1 MFTVDQVIADYY
13 PSLSDKKR
21 YTALLK
27 PILRRLLHE
36 QAFLDFAARYPHL
49 QGIEFIE
56 QVFEY
61 FHFSYTVSDRE
72 REHIP
77 ATGKVI
83 IIANHPIGSLDGL
96 ALLKLVHE
104 VRSDVKIVVNDLLL
118 SITPLRSYLLPV
130 PVITGVTGK
139 RHIQLIQRTLNEDT
153 AVIFFPSGEVSRLAP
168 QGIKDGRWQ
177 HGFLKLAERAK
188 APILPIHINARNSG
202 PFYLAST
209 LAKPLST
216 LMLVGQMFYQREKQ
230 IKLTIGSL
238 IPYRAYRGLPLPRD
252 EKVRL
257 FKKHLYRLGAGK
269 RPLLLT
275 ETAIARPERRSDLKK
290 TVEHGERL
298 GTTPDGKTIYLFS
311 GAEAAVVLREIG
323 RLRELTFR
331 SIGEGTG
338 KRRDLDPFDSYY
350 QHLVL
355 WDEDE
360 LEIAGAYR
368 FVDAAGAIRERGPRG
383 LYSCS
388 LFKLEPAH
396 GPFLESGLEL
406 GRSFVQQR
414 YWGKRSLDYLW
425 YGIGAFLRHRPQF
438 RYLFGPVSISNDMP
452 QSAKELLIFFYRLYF
467 SASTSCSY
475 SRNPFVFSQSQQ
487 TLASIFSGNDYRDD
501 FTRLKM
507 MLTNLGTT
515 VPPLYK
521 QYTELCEPGGAVF
534 LDFNVDPDF
543 NNCVDGLVIV
553 DTQMIKQSKRKRY
566 MEESILV

>member
-1 MFTVDQVIADYY
+1 MFTVDQVLTDYY
-13 PSLSDKKR
+13 PALSERKR
-21 YTALLK
+21 CTALLK

-36 QAFLDFAARYPHL
+36 ASFLEFAENYPHL

-61 FHFSYTVSDRE
+61 FNFSYTVSDRE

-77 ATGKVI
+77 VTGSVV

-104 VRSDVKIVVNDLLL
+104 VRSDVKIVVNDLLHA
-118 SITPLRSYLLPV
+118 IAPLRGLLLPV
-130 PVITGVTGK
+130 PVLTGSAGR
-139 RHIQLIQRTLNEDT
+139 RHIQRIQQALAEGT
-153 AVIFFPSGEVSRLAP
+153 AVIFFPAGEVSRLAP
-168 QGIKDGRWQ
+168 HGIKDGPWQ
-177 HGFLKLAERAK
+177 HGFLSLAERAK
-188 APILPIHINARNSG
+188 APILPIHIAARNSG

-230 IKLTIGSL
+230 IKITIGSL
-238 IPYRAYRGLPLPRD
+238 IPYRAYRALPLPRS
-252 EKVRL
+252 EKVGL
-257 FKKHLYRLGAGK
+257 FKKHLYRIGSGK
-269 RPLLLT
+269 RTLLQT
-275 ETAIARPERRSDLKK
+275 ESAIARPERRSDLKK
-290 TVEHGERL
+290 AMEHGEQL
-298 GTTPDGKTIYLFS
+298 GITPDGKTIYRFT
-311 GAEAAVVLREIG
+311 GAECPVVLREIG

-331 SIGEGTG
+331 SVGEGSG
-338 KRRDLDPFDSYY
+338 KRRDIDRFDRYY
-350 QHLVL
+350 EHLIL
-355 WDEDE
+355 WDEDD

-368 FVDAAGAIRERGPRG
+368 FVDAGRALRDNGPDG
-383 LYSCS
+383 IYSCS
-388 LFKLEPAH
+388 LFTLDPADSA
-396 GPFLESGLEL
+396 FLNSGLEL

-425 YGIGAFLRHRPQF
+425 YGIGAFLRSRPHY

-452 QSAKELLIFFYRLYF
+452 QLAKELLISFYRLYF
-467 SASTSCSY
+467 SAAPNRDY
-475 SRNPFVFSQSQQ
+475 SRKPFVFSQSPSAFAD
-487 TLASIFSGNDYRDD
+487 TFSGRDYRQD
-501 FTRLKM
+501 FTRLK
-507 MLTNLGTT
+507 LLLNNLGTT

-521 QYTELCEPGGAVF
+521 QYTELCEPGGVIF

-553 DTQMIKQSKRKRY
+553 DTQLIRQSKRKRY

>member
-1 MFTVDQVIADYY
+1 MFTVDQVLTDYY
-13 PSLSDKKR
+13 PTLSERKR
-21 YTALLK
+21 CTALLK

-36 QAFLDFAARYPHL
+36 ASFLEFAERYPHM

-61 FHFSYTVSDRE
+61 FNFSYTVSDRE

-104 VRSDVKIVVNDLLL
+104 VRSDVKIVVNDLLF
-118 SITPLRSYLLPV
+118 SIAPLRPLLLPV
-130 PVITGVTGK
+130 PVLTGISGR
-139 RHIQLIQRTLNEDT
+139 RHIQRIQQALAEDT
-153 AVIFFPSGEVSRLAP
+153 AIIFFPAGEVSRLAP
-168 QGIKDGRWQ
+168 QGIKDGPWQ
-177 HGFLKLAERAK
+177 HGFLSLAERAK
-188 APILPIHINARNSG
+188 APILPIHIGARNSS
-202 PFYLAST
+202 PFYLASV

-230 IKLTIGSL
+230 IKITIGSL
-238 IPYRAYRGLPLPRD
+238 IPYRAYRALPLSRP
-252 EKVRL
+252 EKVGL
-257 FKKHLYRLGAGK
+257 FKKHLYRIGAGK
-269 RPLLLT
+269 RPVLPT
-275 ETAIARPERRSDLKK
+275 ETAIARPERRGELKK
-290 TVEHGERL
+290 AVEHGEQL
-298 GTTPDGKTIYLFS
+298 GRTPDGKTIYRFS
-311 GAEAAVVLREIG
+311 GAECPVVLREIG

-331 SIGEGTG
+331 SVGEGSG
-338 KRRDLDPFDSYY
+338 KRRDIDRYDTYY
-350 QHLVL
+350 EHLIL
-355 WDEDE
+355 WDEDD

-368 FVDAAGAIRERGPRG
+368 FVDAGTAIRDYGPAG

-388 LFKLEPAH
+388 LFTLDPA
-396 GPFLESGLEL
+396 GNPFLESGLEL

-425 YGIGAFLRHRPQF
+425 YGIGAFLRHRPQY

-452 QSAKELLIFFYRLYF
+452 QLAKELLISFYRLYF
-467 SASTSCSY
+467 SAASNRCY
-475 SRNPFVFSQSQQ
+475 SRNPFVCSDPQS
-487 TLASIFSGNDYRDD
+487 TLGDTFSGDDYRRD
-501 FTRLKM
+501 FTKLK
-507 MLTNLGTT
+507 LLLNNLGTA

-521 QYTELCEPGGAVF
+521 QYTELCEPGGVVF

-553 DTQMIKQSKRKRY
+553 DTQLLRQNKRKRY